1 MNRKAIP
8 TLLVCVF
15 AASAAFA
22 QSPQANANAEQN
34 QRKQINQ
41 VPDLGTND
49 PTPSP
54 VFERA
59 VDSVPVTV
67 RADGT
72 MVAQLDD
79 TFMEAV
85 TVSVGANG
93 TLQYQHFTGLET
105 ASRAVRILPSRPLP
119 PFFPILEERE

>member
-1 MNRKAIP
+1 MIRRAIP
-8 TLLVCVF
+8 TLLACVF
-15 AASAAFA
+15 AASAALA
-22 QSPQANANAEQN
+22 QSPQGNANAEQN

-54 VFERA
+54 IFERA
-59 VDSVPVTV
+59 VESVPVTV

-85 TVSVGANG
+85 TVSVDGDG
-93 TLQYQHFTGLET
+93 TLHYQHFTGLET
-105 ASRAVRILPSRPLP
+105 ASRAVRVLPSRALP
-119 PFFPILEERE
+119 SFFPILEERE